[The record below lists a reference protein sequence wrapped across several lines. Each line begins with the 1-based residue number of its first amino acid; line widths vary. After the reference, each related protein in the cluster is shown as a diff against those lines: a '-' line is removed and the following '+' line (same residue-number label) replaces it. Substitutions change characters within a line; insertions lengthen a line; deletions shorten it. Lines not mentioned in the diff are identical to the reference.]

1 MIRKFFTEHKVTAV
15 IIAVLIPV
23 TIGVSIG
30 LTTRMHQKRVAK
42 ENAVY
47 PELTRYNGMEV
58 RSKTSN
64 GKKDNGE
71 YFLIVCD
78 TGLKE
83 NVCVTV
89 SKAAYEK
96 YGLGDCINEV
106 KEPEQQEQ
114 FLFTEDTE
122 EVIKRGNHEY
132 LVLYSVITDQ
142 RGNHYRFRT
151 AVCRY
156 EDCAYCAE

>member
-1 MIRKFFTEHKVTAV
+1 MFKKFFIEHRLLAL
-15 IIAVLIPV
+15 IILVSIPIL
-23 TIGVSIG
+23 IGVSIG
-30 LTTRMHQKRVAK
+30 LPVRLHNNRIAR

-78 TGLKE
+78 TTLKE

-89 SKAAYEK
+89 PKAAYEK
-96 YGLGDCINEV
+96 YGLGDRINEV
-106 KEPEQQEQ
+106 KEPEHKDSEP
-114 FLFTEDTE
+114 FIEDME
-122 EVIKRGNHEY
+122 EIIKVGEHEY
-132 LVLYSVITDQ
+132 LVLLSVITLPD
-142 RGNHYRFRT
+142 GNQYRLRT
-151 AVCRY
+151 AVCHY
-156 EDCAYCAE
+156 EDCSYCAE

>member
-1 MIRKFFTEHKVTAV
+1 MIRKFFTEHKVIAV

-30 LTTRMHQKRVAK
+30 LVTRTHQKRVAK

-78 TGLKE
+78 TSLKE

-114 FLFTEDTE
+114 LLSTEDME

-142 RGNHYRFRT
+142 YGNQYRLRT
-151 AVCRY
+151 AVCHY
-156 EDCAYCAE
+156 EDCTYCAE